1 MKLHKSYKI
10 LIFIL
15 ITALFQGCLD
25 DPVDYTGTMVDGTVH
40 DQFGMY
46 NPSVKVSVG
55 DYPIV
60 ATDAYGKFSLEN
72 EQFPYNVTISD
83 IHSYTVKFIGLTIP
97 NPLLTTFEDYGNSHS
112 CFARVH
118 FPEITS
124 EYDEAIIKFISADKN
139 AQFDY
144 KAYFPDS
151 GFNMRVRI
159 PNDKSRI
166 EGKLIFLQYSMV
178 SSYKKFGIKD
188 ISLNAGYSIQ
198 EITFTDIDVEYNPP
212 ELYSEFN
219 IQLSPEFN
227 RVYSTVSLL
236 FSGMDNSSAIELP
249 SSYYNEPYGY
259 MVTPELPTVKYIIK
273 FTNYASVDNYQ
284 LSSQMWVYS
293 VPGENISMNHTKS
306 ISLQQPANEEKN
318 VNDNTEFTFS
328 DNEQGGIY
336 VFRILPDP
344 FSDYHLVDVVTDK
357 YPITLRDFKT
367 WGYQFKPNTTY
378 RWGVVK
384 YPGYKNIDDF
394 VSSKYTE
401 DTLYKKIPASERF
414 SFTTQ

>member
-1 MKLHKSYKI
+1 MKLYKSYKI

-15 ITALFQGCLD
+15 FTALFQGCLD
-25 DPVDYTGTMVDGTVH
+25 DPVDYTGAMVEGSVY

-60 ATDAYGKFSLEN
+60 ATDVYGKFSLEN
-72 EQFPYNVTISD
+72 EHYPYNVTISD
-83 IHSYTVKFIGLTIP
+83 IHSYSVKFIGLTIP
-97 NPLLTTFEDYGNSHS
+97 NPLLTTFEDYGNSNF

-139 AQFDY
+139 VQFDY
-144 KAYFPDS
+144 KVRYTDS
-151 GFNMRVRI
+151 EFNIVVRI
-159 PNDKSRI
+159 LNDKNRI
-166 EGKLIFLQYSMV
+166 EGKLIFLQYSRF

-188 ISLNAGYSIQ
+188 IELNAGYVNP
-198 EITFTDIDVEYNPP
+198 EITFTDNDIEYNPT

-227 RVYSTVSLL
+227 RINSIVSLL
-236 FSGMDNSSAIELP
+236 FPGMDNSYAIELP
-249 SSYYNEPYGY
+249 SNYYEPYGY
-259 MVTPELPTVKYIIK
+259 IITPELPMVKYIVK
-273 FTNYASVDNYQ
+273 FTNYASINNYQ
-284 LSSQMWVYS
+284 MPSQMWVYAA
-293 VPGENISMNHTKS
+293 PGESISMNHTKS
-306 ISLQQPANEEKN
+306 ISLQQPANEETN
-318 VNDNTEFTFS
+318 VNENTEFTFS
-328 DNEQGGIY
+328 DNEPGGIY
-336 VFRILPDP
+336 VFKFVPGT
-344 FSDYHLVDVVTDK
+344 FSDYHLVDAVTDK
-357 YPITLRDFKT
+357 YPITLRDLKT

-384 YPGYKNIDDF
+384 YPGYNSIDDF
-394 VSSKYTE
+394 VSSKYIE